1 MMLTIH
7 TLFNDPNIV
16 NAVIQ
21 RVLQTRKD
29 AIYWQQYLTFRRTT
43 TRVFKDYIGTVT
55 GVMAGSINSRY
66 GAKPIR
72 ERRDIGSG
80 YGEIAYLGD
89 RYQISI
95 DRLSDLQDLVD
106 KYNAA
111 KTADQVQA
119 MRDIVDFIY
128 DDYRQVL
135 LAAHKR
141 MDIVVGSLLMTG
153 KATVKNKDDNAG
165 GIDLLNIE
173 LPFKVITPNTG
184 DKTNF
189 ITYLQQQINA
199 LAPDY
204 GVFPKM
210 IMSRGTFIKNI
221 IGSAEFGDKFKMQL
235 SGNEMYLSTG
245 LITSQLAS
253 QVFTG
258 IGLPAI
264 EIKEDYVKDQ
274 TGKNV
279 QIYADDRITL
289 LPQDRIGYMRWHT
302 PYESTDPTP
311 GRNYSGADGGML
323 ICGYKDDNGRYLEY
337 TAEWIPQITN
347 PNLIVNFDLSTMNK
361 FQTFGITVSEAD
373 LLELSLSSGIN
384 VEDEMNQQN
393 IGLVS
398 VAMAGFIPSLLLRA
412 NSKSVS
418 ENGHSKSQ
426 SWDISGIKEYYAF
439 LCKKYGLDD
448 ELNADKP
455 KVKFL

>member
-29 AIYWQQYLTFRRTT
+29 AIYWQQYLDFRRTT

-72 ERRDIGSG
+72 ERKEIGSG

-153 KATVKNKDDNAG
+153 KATVKNKDDNAAG
-165 GIDLLNIE
+165 VDLLNIE
-173 LPFKVITPNTG
+173 LPFKVITPTSG

-279 QIYADDRITL
+279 AIYADDRITL

-302 PYESTDPTP
+302 PYEATDPTP
-311 GRNYSGADGGML
+311 GRNYSGADGGMRTL
-323 ICGYKDDNGRYLEY
+323 SGVHRRVDSADNEPEPDCELRPFDDERMTVKDY
-337 TAEWIPQITN
+337 ISQ
-347 PNLIVNFDLSTMNK
+347 K
-361 FQTFGITVSEAD
+361 FQTFGINLSEAD
-373 LLELSLSSGIN
+373 LLEISLSSEISG
-384 VEDEMNQQN
+384 EDEMDQSN
-393 IGLVS
+393 IGHVS
-398 VAMAGFIPSLLLRA
+398 VAMAKFIPSLLLRA
-412 NSKSVS
+412 TSIS
-418 ENGHSKSQ
+418 ENGFSM
-426 SWDISGIKEYYAF
+426 SWNTQGLTEYYSF
-439 LCKKYGLDD
+439 LCKKYGLEDT
-448 ELNADKP
+448 LSDKP
-455 KVKFL
+455 KVRFL